1 MKKTLFKSVLCA
13 TLFVGALTSCNDI
26 EDLYNPELVREQAK
40 KALGLDIA
48 ADQDWN
54 MTSVVTANVTLN
66 EDALSD
72 YSFRIYSGNPIND
85 AKAVVLAD
93 YPVKTDAQGK
103 ASASFKFEM
112 PSYLNYVYVARVD
125 NHGRRLVG
133 IANIENSTISKSFGV
148 SAATRAGE
156 DTNPLYTMDNK
167 DLYSETEVTALLA
180 SAKVLGQ
187 NGNNDLNGVTKVQ
200 GTFDGSNL
208 NYYLYA
214 QNIKQNVLI
223 IDNGATLNI
232 TQSKQYAHIDIV
244 VANGGTLNISNEFKL
259 NPRCRLIVMP
269 GGVVNH
275 TQAGAENGRSF
286 NFEWDDTNTSCIY
299 NAGTINMVGTTYI
312 SNGGKFYNASTGVVV
327 ADIITTASA
336 NDVICN
342 YGRIQ
347 ANAITSNNGSG
358 EQGTLHNGCLIRC
371 GNIRVYDLNLAAN
384 SALEDLEYLCVQNIY
399 LRQNSIIR
407 VNGQFEGKNNISFNY
422 LGDNSAPALFSANEM
437 LLYCASITVNNQSKI
452 FIERNIISTPTG
464 TNQTHEDYEKM
475 LLNAAGSVA
484 KVGEAPVTI
493 LPSKETTD
501 IAQADCIGNGNKPTT
516 TPEPDPTPAQTYTY
530 AFEDLNKE
538 VGDYD
543 MNDVVLKCSAPI
555 NGEITVQLVAAGA
568 VKNLYVY
575 FNNKQTGQRIALFD
589 GKEVHA
595 ALGVE
600 AGVLVNTN
608 PQSDVIGKVCE
619 QKISVNDGFLFV
631 NHGDFYIVDD
641 QNREAHISKFTVG
654 FQPGDAPYGIL
665 VPIAWKYPKEWVKI
679 TTAYPEF
686 AAWAGG
692 DDTASGW
699 YTHPSSSNVY

>member
-54 MTSVVTANVTLN
+54 MTSVVTANFTLN

-72 YSFRIYSGNPIND
+72 YSFRIYTANPFIKNSG
-85 AKAVVLAD
+85 AVILAD
-93 YPVKTDAQGK
+93 HSVKTDANGNAK
-103 ASASFKFEM
+103 ASFKFEM
-112 PSYLNYVYVARVD
+112 PSYLEYVYVARVD

-133 IANIENSTISKSFGV
+133 IANVMNKEVVKSFGV

-167 DLYSETEVTALLA
+167 DLYSETEVTNLLA
-180 SAKVLGQ
+180 SAKVLVQ

-232 TQSKQYAHIDIV
+232 TQSRQYAHIDIV

-275 TQAGAENGRSF
+275 TQAGSNGRSF
-286 NFEWDDTNTSCIY
+286 NFEYDDTNSSCIY
-299 NAGTINMVGTTYI
+299 NAGTINMVGTTYL
-312 SNGGKFYNASTGVVV
+312 SHGGKFYNASTGVVV

-371 GNIRVYDLNLAAN
+371 ENIRVYDLNLAAN

-422 LGDNSAPALFSANEM
+422 LGDDSAPALFSANEM

-530 AFEDLNKE
+530 AFEDLDKLG
-538 VGDYD
+538 GDYD
-543 MNDVVLKCSAPI
+543 MNDVVLKCTGPTD
-555 NGEITVQLVAAGA
+555 GKITIRLVAVGA
-568 VKNLYVY
+568 AKNLRAF
-575 FNNKQTGQRIALFD
+575 FNKKPLFNGQ
-589 GKEVHA
+589 EVHA

-600 AGVLVNTN
+600 AGTITNTS
-608 PQSDVIGKVCE
+608 SDYTIVDNVVEETITVE
-619 QKISVNDGFLFV
+619 DGFLFT
-631 NHGDFYIVDD
+631 DDADIYIVDEKG
-641 QNREAHISKFTVG
+641 RESHIPNFDKSFTKG
-654 FQPGDAPYGIL
+654 GAPYAIC
-665 VPIAWKYPKEWVKI
+665 VPYDWKYPREFI
-679 TTAYPEF
+679 SIITAYPPF
-686 AAWAGG
+686 VYWAG
-692 DDTASGW
+692 DVNEQDW
-699 YTHPSSSNVY
+699 YTADKAVLNNVY